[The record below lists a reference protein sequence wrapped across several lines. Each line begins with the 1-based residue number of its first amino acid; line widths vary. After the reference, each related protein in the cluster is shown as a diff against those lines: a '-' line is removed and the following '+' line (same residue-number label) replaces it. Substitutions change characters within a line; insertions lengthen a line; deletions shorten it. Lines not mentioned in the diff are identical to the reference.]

1 MNVKTKQPLLLGG
14 SFLLP
19 FVLLGLLWA
28 ILGLAPF
35 GGNNLLVSDLGTQYL
50 PFLSAFKHF
59 FQEGNLS
66 FYSFSDALGGSVLP
80 LSAYYLLSPF
90 NFLVLFFSYEQ
101 LPLAILLIITLKISL
116 MGTSMFY
123 YLKKTY
129 HTTSW
134 FTLLFSTSYS
144 FCGFVSI
151 YALNFM
157 WLDALILMPLLIL
170 SIQQLWDQKRYGFYA
185 IVLFSTI
192 VTNYYMGYMLCIFAV
207 FYSLY
212 WYYRTADRASFW
224 QFLKKGRLF
233 FITSFFTGISTS
245 FILFPALTGMLATNK
260 TNFNPE
266 VFLLK
271 PKFGFSV
278 LSQFGLGSVNF
289 DFRLDHFPTL
299 YSGLL
304 MMLLFIAYLLL
315 PTISFKEK
323 RNALLLLGFIFLSFW
338 LELFNTIW
346 HMFQSPAGFPYRNTF
361 IFSFLIIKFA
371 YEAFLQLK
379 QGARFK
385 IRVPFLFSGLL
396 LIGFLFL
403 NYVDDTTFVLANQYI
418 IISLLNVW
426 VLYIS
431 LTLYLKTTGNM
442 KKLLAACVL
451 FVLCFELVFNF
462 WVSLK
467 DIPFGDQK
475 QFAATY
481 QAQNSFVSDLEHRQ
495 AALVRIKQ
503 TIDSKEAGYR
513 EKNNGYNN
521 PLLYGYAGVS
531 SYTSTLDAKTQ
542 KTLQTLGLYQ
552 KNDRRIA
559 YVDESKVINLLLNVA
574 YQITPEIKAKQSS
587 LIANPDANI
596 YENAE
601 AIGMGFLV
609 PDSFAKIKLAEN
621 RPLQNQEEILQQ
633 IKPGE
638 SYFKESKEL
647 EWHALTDNDYTLTAQ
662 TTADGELYLY
672 APNINWKKVLS
683 FKVNGK
689 TINPSVYIATNQVFN
704 LGYFKKETVV
714 SLEFKSKKQLTEKKI
729 ALKTLQN
736 DRFDSLISDQRKQA
750 LQLNKQASG
759 QLSGT
764 ITVNDPQQSFL
775 YLAIPYD
782 KNWQI
787 TVDGQKVQ
795 TKSVVGNFTGLK
807 LPVGTHHITLTYYQ
821 KDFFIGALISIVTL
835 FGLFFYQIYKKVKRV
850 RSRSHE
856 REGFKTWGK
865 SS

>member
-1 MNVKTKQPLLLGG
+1 MKVKTKQHLLFGG

-19 FVLLGLLWA
+19 LVLLGLLWA

-35 GGNNLLVSDLGTQYL
+35 GGNNLLVSDLGTQYM

-66 FYSFSDALGGSVLP
+66 FYSFSNALGGSMLP

-101 LPLAILLIITLKISL
+101 LPTAILFIITLKISL
-116 MGTSMFY
+116 MGSSMFY

-129 HTTSW
+129 QFDSW

-157 WLDALILMPLLIL
+157 WLDALILMPLLVL

-185 IVLFSTI
+185 LVLFLTI

-207 FYSLY
+207 CYSIY
-212 WYYRTADRASFW
+212 WHYRSAERTSFG
-224 QFLKKGRLF
+224 QFLKEGRLF
-233 FITSFFTGISTS
+233 FVTSFFTGISTS
-245 FILFPALTGMLATNK
+245 FILLPAIQGMLATNK

-266 VFLLK
+266 SFLLK
-271 PKFGFSV
+271 SKFGFGV
-278 LSQFGLGSVNF
+278 LSQFSLGSVNF
-289 DFRLDHFPTL
+289 DVRLDHLPTL

-304 MMLLFIAYLLL
+304 MVLLLIAYFQL
-315 PTISFKEK
+315 PTISFREK
-323 RNALLLLGFIFLSFW
+323 RNAFLLLGFIFLSFW
-338 LELFNTIW
+338 LELFNTVW

-361 IFSFLIIKFA
+361 IFSFLMIKFA
-371 YEAFLQLK
+371 YEALIQLK
-379 QGARFK
+379 RSVRFA
-385 IRVPFLFSGLL
+385 ISVPLLFTGLL
-396 LIGFLFL
+396 LIGFFFL
-403 NYVDDTTFVLANQYI
+403 NYVDDTTFTLANRYFLV
-418 IISLLNVW
+418 SLLSVW
-426 VLYIS
+426 ALYIFLS
-431 LTLYLKTTGNM
+431 LCLKTTGNA
-442 KKLLAACVL
+442 KKLLSVCVL
-451 FVLCFELVFNF
+451 LVLCFELVFNF

-467 DIPFGDQK
+467 DIPFGNQK
-475 QFAATY
+475 QFAAAY
-481 QAQNSFVSDLEHRQ
+481 QVQSSFISELEEQQSVLFRM
-495 AALVRIKQ
+495 KQ
-503 TIDSKEAGYR
+503 TVDSEEAGYR

-559 YVDESKVINLLLNVA
+559 YVDESKVVNMLLNVA
-574 YQITPEIKAKQSS
+574 YQITPEIKARQKS
-587 LIANPDANI
+587 LMANQNANI
-596 YENAE
+596 YQNDE

-609 PDSFAKIKLAEN
+609 PDSFATIKLAAN
-621 RPLQNQEEILQQ
+621 RPLQNQEQILQQ

-638 SYFKESKEL
+638 SYFKESKDL
-647 EWHALTDNDYTLTAQ
+647 QWHALTDNDYTLTAQ
-662 TTADGELYLY
+662 TAADGELYLY
-672 APNINWKKVLS
+672 APNINWKRVLS

-689 TINPSVYIATNQVFN
+689 TINPTVYIATNQVFN
-704 LGYFKKETVV
+704 LGYFKKDTVV
-714 SLEFKSKKQLTEKKI
+714 SLEFKSEKQLAEKQI
-729 ALKTLQN
+729 ALETLQK
-736 DRFDSLISDQRKQA
+736 DSFDSLISDQRKQA
-750 LQLNKQASG
+750 LQLNKVACG

-787 TVDGQKVQ
+787 TVDGKKVQ
-795 TKSVVGNFTGLK
+795 TKPVIGNFTGFK
-807 LPVGTHHITLTYYQ
+807 LPVGTHHITMTYYQ
-821 KDFFIGALISIVTL
+821 KDFFIGALISISTL
-835 FGLFFYQIYKKVKRV
+835 FGLFFYQVYKKVKRV
-850 RSRSHE
+850 RSRSH
-856 REGFKTWGK
+856 
-865 SS
+865 

>member
-19 FVLLGLLWA
+19 LLLLGLLWA

-59 FQEGNLS
+59 FHDGNLS

-129 HTTSW
+129 HTDSW

-157 WLDALILMPLLIL
+157 WLDALILMPLLVL

-185 IVLFSTI
+185 TVLFLTI

-207 FYSLY
+207 FYSMY
-212 WYYRTADRASFW
+212 WYYRTADRASFG

-233 FITSFFTGISTS
+233 FVTSFFTGISTS

-304 MMLLFIAYLLL
+304 MGLLFIAYLLL

-323 RNALLLLGFIFLSFW
+323 RNAFLLLSFVFLSFW
-338 LELFNTIW
+338 LELFNTVW

-361 IFSFLIIKFA
+361 IFSFLLIKFA

-379 QGARFK
+379 EGIGFSVKAPL
-385 IRVPFLFSGLL
+385 IFSGLL
-396 LIGFLFL
+396 LLGFLFL
-403 NYVDDTTFVLANQYI
+403 NYVDDTSFLLAGRYI
-418 IISLLNVW
+418 VISLVSIWL
-426 VLYIS
+426 
-431 LTLYLKTTGNM
+431 LYLFLAFCLTVSGKP
-442 KKLLAACVL
+442 KKLLSAGVL
-451 FVLCFELVFNF
+451 IVLCFELVFNF

-475 QFAATY
+475 QFAATFRV
-481 QAQNSFVSDLEHRQ
+481 QENAISKLEQ
-495 AALVRIKQ
+495 QQDALFRIKQ
-503 TIDSKEAGYR
+503 TIDSKEAGYN
-513 EKNNGYNN
+513 EQNNGYNN
-521 PLLYGYAGVS
+521 PYLYGYAGVS

-542 KTLQTLGLYQ
+542 KTLQALGLYQ

-559 YVDESKVINLLLNVA
+559 YVDESKVINLLLNVG
-574 YQITPEIKAKQSS
+574 YHVTPEMKAKQNS
-587 LIANPDANI
+587 LDAIPFTNI
-596 YENAE
+596 YKNDE

-609 PDSFAKIKLAEN
+609 PKEFATVRLSNK
-621 RPLQNQEEILQQ
+621 RPLKNQEAILQSIQ
-633 IKPGE
+633 PAQN
-638 SYFKESKEL
+638 YFKESKEL
-647 EWHALTDNDYTLTAQ
+647 EWHAVSANEYTLTTQ
-662 TTADGELYLY
+662 TTAAGELYLY
-672 APNINWKKVLS
+672 APTINWKKISSLR
-683 FKVNGK
+683 VNGQR
-689 TINPSVYIATNQVFN
+689 INPSVYIATNQVFN
-704 LGYFKKETVV
+704 LGYFKKGAIVT
-714 SLEFKSKKQLTEKKI
+714 LQFDSKKKLTEKKI
-729 ALKTLQN
+729 ELKTLQK
-736 DRFDSLISDQRKQA
+736 DSFDSLISDQKKYA
-750 LQLNKQASG
+750 LQLKKLSSG
-759 QLSGT
+759 KLSGK
-764 ITVNDPQQSFL
+764 ITVTDPQHSFL

-782 KNWQI
+782 KNWRI
-787 TVDGQKVQ
+787 EIDGKQVQ
-795 TKSVVGNFTGLK
+795 AQAIIGNFTGVD
-807 LPVGTHHITLTYYQ
+807 LPIGTHQITMTYYQ
-821 KDFFIGALISIVTL
+821 KDFIIGALISLSVFL
-835 FGLFFYQIYKKVKRV
+835 GLLIYQSYKKIYNRRKLKH
-850 RSRSHE
+850 S
-856 REGFKTWGK
+856 
-865 SS
+865 